1 MPIASMTTSII
12 GMLRTINFLW
22 GNRCLMAEFGL
33 DLHQEGA
40 KPAFPAPLGVT
51 LCIGIRE
58 GTQKK
63 VIGIP

>member
-1 MPIASMTTSII
+1 
-12 GMLRTINFLW
+12 MLRTINFLW
-22 GNRCLMAEFGL
+22 GNRCLMAECGF

-40 KPAFPAPLGVT
+40 KPAFPAPLGVI